1 MCTEQLPPG
10 DYPIAVKYKIQGY
23 SKVPP
28 ELPNS
33 AAQQPR
39 QTQQKGA
46 YK

>member
-1 MCTEQLPPG
+1 MTDP
-10 DYPIAVKYKIQGY
+10 AVEVQGN
-23 SKVPP
+23 SLVPT

-46 YK
+46 YQEAENFFF